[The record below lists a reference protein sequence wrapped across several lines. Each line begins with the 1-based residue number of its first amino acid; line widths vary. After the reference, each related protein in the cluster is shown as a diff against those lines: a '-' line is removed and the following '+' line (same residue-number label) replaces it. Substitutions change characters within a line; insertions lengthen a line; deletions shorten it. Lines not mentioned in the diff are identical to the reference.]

1 MEKNLSSKFSACL
14 SFPMNAKLQS
24 TVNNVGTVYCFS
36 RLVMDGFWYSLTA
49 GDKIGY
55 IYLNT
60 AER

>member
-1 MEKNLSSKFSACL
+1 
-14 SFPMNAKLQS
+14 MNAKLQS